1 MYRPLRHSAGY
12 TIMELLV
19 ALVLTGIVAAA
30 GFSFYVSMHNSALTQ
45 EDISNMQHTARSS
58 LQEIAKTLRMA
69 GYELAGHA
77 AYRIS
82 GDSLYVFFSDPQPVD
97 TVLYYLQE
105 NTALGVNAPNGW
117 KPMFLMKK
125 VNNQPAA
132 VFSDVVRSIT
142 YTVIDSANVQVS
154 IEAQTAKSD
163 ESWDEDSGY
172 RSFTAT
178 ERVTIRNLEL

>member
-1 MYRPLRHSAGY
+1 
-12 TIMELLV
+12 
-19 ALVLTGIVAAA
+19 
-30 GFSFYVSMHNSALTQ
+30 
-45 EDISNMQHTARSS
+45 
-58 LQEIAKTLRMA
+58 
-69 GYELAGHA
+69 
-77 AYRIS
+77 
-82 GDSLYVFFSDPQPVD
+82 
-97 TVLYYLQE
+97 VLYYLQE